1 MTVHHAGDVLGRR
14 YQLSDLL
21 VDAGAGAAW
30 LAHDKVLGRS
40 VSIHEVPDTDARA
53 EKMRNAARAA
63 ALANDP
69 RLLRVLDFDVEAG
82 TLYVVSEWGA
92 GLTLNH
98 AVANGPLDHE
108 RAARMAEHISRAI
121 SHAHTAGVT
130 HGRLAPEN
138 VLVDEAGEVRIIGTA
153 IEAAL
158 LGLPRSTVAQ
168 DTTDVVGLLYAALTG
183 KWAGRSESSVPT
195 APRGPDG
202 RFLRV
207 RQVRAGVPPV
217 LDDLVARVS
226 KPGGSLSE
234 LQATLATWLGVHVEA
249 NAGNVTT
256 DTVLD
261 MAPIRD
267 SGRHA
272 ADPTATAP
280 EPRYVRREDPMPS
293 VIAPA
298 PEMPTSLPGRR
309 WMQLA
314 LAAAILLCIGVG
326 IFFALQLGHGK
337 KSSGSGSS
345 DLGPKMS
352 FSATDFDPQGN
363 LQENPD
369 QVKYALDG
377 NPSTYWQTMNYLQQF
392 GPKGLKLGVGLVLD
406 LHQVSTVA
414 SVQLTLVG
422 DGTAGSIYVLPN
434 APADQSGTV
443 GTGNPVTIAGAA
455 PAASGPWATHQTVTL
470 PAGTKGRYV
479 VVWLTA
485 LPNVAGSYRGA
496 IAEVNVTG
504 TPAP

>member
-14 YQLSDLL
+14 YQLAELL

-40 VSIHEVPDTDARA
+40 ISIHEVPETDVRA

-98 AVANGPLDHE
+98 AVAHGPLDHE

-121 SHAHTAGVT
+121 SHAHSAGVT

-168 DTTDVVGLLYAALTG
+168 DTADVVGLLYAALTG
-183 KWAGRSESSVPT
+183 KWAGRSESSLPT

-217 LDDLVARVS
+217 LDEAVARVA
-226 KPGGSLSE
+226 KPGGSLSD

-249 NAGNVTT
+249 HAGDVTT
-256 DTVLD
+256 DTALD
-261 MAPIRD
+261 LTPIRD
-267 SGRHA
+267 TGRHA
-272 ADPTATAP
+272 APPAATAP
-280 EPRYVRREDPMPS
+280 EPRIVRRDDPMPS
-293 VIAPA
+293 AIAPA
-298 PEMPTSLPGRR
+298 PDAPSSLPGSR
-309 WMQLA
+309 WMQIA
-314 LAAAILLCIGVG
+314 LAAAMVLFLVVGV
-326 IFFALQLGHGK
+326 FFAFQLGHDK
-337 KSSGSGSS
+337 SGSGAA
-345 DLGPKMS
+345 GPGPQMS
-352 FSATDFDPQGN
+352 FGATDFDPLGN

-369 QVKYALDG
+369 QVKYAVDG
-377 NPSTYWQTMNYLQQF
+377 YPSTSWTTMTYLQQL
-392 GPKGLKLGVGLVLD
+392 GPKGDKLGVGLVLD
-406 LHQVSTVA
+406 LHQSSNVT
-414 SVQLTLVG
+414 SVELTLVG
-422 DGTAGSIYVLPN
+422 DGSAGSIYVLPDQ
-434 APADQSGTV
+434 PALAASTV
-443 GTGNPVTIAGAA
+443 GTGNPITMAGVA
-455 PAASGPWATHQTVTL
+455 PAASGPWGTHPTITL

-479 VVWLTA
+479 VVWFTA
-485 LPNVAGSYRGA
+485 LPKVGGSYRGA
-496 IAEVNVTG
+496 IAEVDVTG

>member
-14 YQLSDLL
+14 YQLAELL

-40 VSIHEVPDTDARA
+40 ISIHEVPETDVRA

-98 AVANGPLDHE
+98 ALAHGPLDHE

-121 SHAHTAGVT
+121 SHAHSAGVT

-158 LGLPRSTVAQ
+158 LGLPRSTTAQ
-168 DTTDVVGLLYAALTG
+168 DTSDVVGLLYAALTG

-207 RQVRAGVPPV
+207 RQVRAGVPPI
-217 LDDLVARVS
+217 LDEVVARVA
-226 KPGGSLSE
+226 KPGGSLAD

-249 NAGNVTT
+249 CAGDVTT

-261 MAPIRD
+261 MTPITD
-267 SGRHA
+267 TGRHA
-272 ADPTATAP
+272 AAPAATAP
-280 EPRYVRREDPMPS
+280 EPRTVRRDPPMPS
-293 VIAPA
+293 AIAPA
-298 PEMPTSLPGRR
+298 PEMPSSLPGGR
-309 WMQLA
+309 WMQIA
-314 LAAAILLCIGVG
+314 LAAAMVLFLGVG
-326 IFFALQLGHGK
+326 VFFAFQLGHGK
-337 KSSGSGSS
+337 GTNSSTTP
-345 DLGPKMS
+345 LGPKMS
-352 FSATDFDPQGN
+352 FSAADFDPQGN

-377 NPSTYWQTMNYLQQF
+377 NPSTSWPTSTYLQQF

-406 LHQVSTVA
+406 LHQSSKVT

-422 DGTAGSIYVLPN
+422 DGSAGSIYVLPN
-434 APADQSGTV
+434 QPGLSASTV
-443 GTGNPVTIAGAA
+443 GSGNPVTMAGVA
-455 PAASGPWATHQTVTL
+455 PAASGPWSTHQTITL
-470 PAGTKGRYV
+470 PAGTQGRYV
-479 VVWLTA
+479 VVWFTA
-485 LPNVAGSYRGA
+485 LPNVGGSYRGA